1 MPKITV
7 ITVVKNNFR
16 GIEKTIKS
24 VLNQSQ
30 KKIEHIIID
39 GMSNDGTSEIISKYK
54 KKLRHI
60 REHDKGIYS
69 ALNKGIK
76 KAKSEFIAILH
87 SGDVYYNE
95 FSLERAIKFMEIN
108 NLNASSYNM
117 IYQQKGSIIRYWKM
131 PIKKINKINCFK
143 IAHPTLIVKKE
154 LISNLKYD
162 EEKSISSDYKF
173 LLQLVVSKKLKYK
186 YNNYILQLNEYGGVS
201 TSQKHTI
208 KKFFE
213 DLNIIKNQLNIFYIY
228 ILFYKIF
235 SKINSFVIQPEK
247 KVSLF
252 IKKTYK

>member
-60 REHDKGIYS
+60 REPDKGIYS
-69 ALNKGIK
+69 ALNKGMK
-76 KAKSEFIAILH
+76 KAKGEFIAILH

-95 FSLERAIKFMEIN
+95 FSLEKAIKFMEIN

-117 IYQQKGSIIRYWKM
+117 IY
-131 PIKKINKINCFK
+131 
-143 IAHPTLIVKKE
+143 
-154 LISNLKYD
+154 
-162 EEKSISSDYKF
+162 
-173 LLQLVVSKKLKYK
+173 
-186 YNNYILQLNEYGGVS
+186 
-201 TSQKHTI
+201 
-208 KKFFE
+208 
-213 DLNIIKNQLNIFYIY
+213 
-228 ILFYKIF
+228 
-235 SKINSFVIQPEK
+235 
-247 KVSLF
+247 
-252 IKKTYK
+252 